1 MIEEL
6 KYQQGQQVLH
16 NQISNL
22 EVLKAQQV
30 KHFTFLILKKFL
42 FQSEMEEKQRKQ
54 LITDRRHATALIQ
67 AHNRGELQ
75 QQLNTTRFEYVEYTT
90 FF

>member
-6 KYQQGQQVLH
+6 KYQQEHQVLH

-30 KHFTFLILKKFL
+30 EELICL
-42 FQSEMEEKQRKQ
+42 FSK
-54 LITDRRHATALIQ
+54 
-67 AHNRGELQ
+67 
-75 QQLNTTRFEYVEYTT
+75 
-90 FF
+90 